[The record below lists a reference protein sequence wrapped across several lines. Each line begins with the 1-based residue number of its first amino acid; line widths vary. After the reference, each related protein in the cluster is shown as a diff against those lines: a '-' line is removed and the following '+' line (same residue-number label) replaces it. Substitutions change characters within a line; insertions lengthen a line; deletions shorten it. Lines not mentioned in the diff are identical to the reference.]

1 MRDIHSPIALR
12 EALQYV
18 MSDDMPSEHRAVLI
32 ELLTAA
38 LRAQD
43 AKRLEVVSA
52 QPSHGPWQE
61 EETLQLQSF
70 LDGKTASS
78 WQHADELLTH
88 LSNRLG
94 RDPHYVRR
102 KATELGF
109 GEGVDF
115 RLAQIRS
122 RERAKTAESNWRI
135 RDSDVA
141 SEQRSGLLALALKLA
156 EALVEA
162 LDHLAQLNVHFIE
175 RTTLGARNRVLGVR
189 PLSDYVAIPH
199 RVTARWV
206 CNRRDR
212 IQMKGRFQN
221 ARRNVV
227 RGGHCSHQGS
237 RANVASRRRACSSR
251 TCSMASAVSPAITR
265 TSLC

>member
-43 AKRLEVVSA
+43 AKRLEIVAA

-70 LDGKTASS
+70 LEGKTASS

-88 LSNRLG
+88 VSNRLG

-102 KATELGF
+102 KATELGL
-109 GEGVDF
+109 GESVDF

-122 RERAKTAESNWRI
+122 RERAGTAES
-135 RDSDVA
+135 S
-141 SEQRSGLLALALKLA
+141 
-156 EALVEA
+156 
-162 LDHLAQLNVHFIE
+162 
-175 RTTLGARNRVLGVR
+175 
-189 PLSDYVAIPH
+189 
-199 RVTARWV
+199 
-206 CNRRDR
+206 
-212 IQMKGRFQN
+212 
-221 ARRNVV
+221 
-227 RGGHCSHQGS
+227 
-237 RANVASRRRACSSR
+237 
-251 TCSMASAVSPAITR
+251 
-265 TSLC
+265 